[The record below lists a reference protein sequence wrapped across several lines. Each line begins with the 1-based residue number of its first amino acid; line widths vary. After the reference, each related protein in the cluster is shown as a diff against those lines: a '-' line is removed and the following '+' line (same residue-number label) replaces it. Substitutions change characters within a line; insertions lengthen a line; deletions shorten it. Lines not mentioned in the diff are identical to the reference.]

1 MSQIWEIAAGN
12 NAEKYGKRAVNNF
25 KKKNYKE
32 GFKNACLSVGCIA
45 AVAAKEILKHRR

>member
-12 NAEKYGKRAVNNF
+12 NAEKYGKMAVNNF
-25 KKKNYKE
+25 KKKQYGE
-32 GFKNACLSVGCIA
+32 GIKDALISAGCIA